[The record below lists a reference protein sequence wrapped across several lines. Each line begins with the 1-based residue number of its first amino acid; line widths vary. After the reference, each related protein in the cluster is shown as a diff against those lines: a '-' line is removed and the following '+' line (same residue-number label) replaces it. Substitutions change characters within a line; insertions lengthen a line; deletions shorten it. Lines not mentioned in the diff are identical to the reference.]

1 MIRNT
6 HLTGSPAD
14 VAKYMESKHEEHLTR
29 SGEQRA
35 TGYYSMAGGAPS
47 EWFGKGAEAQGLAGA
62 VAVEDMVRALS
73 GTVKHTGEDISTR
86 GGQTAETRRMGE
98 ELTIAAPKS
107 VSIMAV
113 EDPRIVQAHQ
123 KAVRAAMRFVEQEMV
138 HARIGKGGGKG
149 NDFSGNLTAGL
160 YVHEDARDSST
171 GRVAPHLHTHAIIS
185 NMTQRADGK
194 WVNLKLDWG
203 HNNEKKMAADAV
215 YKAELAREV
224 KALGYKI
231 EKGKGTDFEIAG
243 ITREQIEYFSPR
255 SQDIK
260 KEIGG
265 ERDGVSAK
273 ERQAAQNK
281 TKGHKSTLNNID
293 QRYEWRK
300 EFREQ
305 KNMDLHSLHDAAL
318 RREAAGV
325 QSSQITAADAL
336 KSAIRHLSERD
347 SVFSEQSLKA
357 EALAAGLGDV
367 SPEAIDEAIESR
379 VAGLVYAGQAE
390 GLNDRQFTTKS
401 AIYTEAEI
409 LHRGKEGRGKAEAI
423 YPVQEV
429 ETQEP
434 LDVIQLN
441 EKELQDGKRKY
452 AHDNPVN
459 NVEATGTFPVNG
471 LRELSQ
477 CSLDANQTGE
487 DSSVLHGDAGADRFG
502 DQSLRRPGD
511 DARINAII
519 STQEEKQGFK
529 FSDGQKA
536 AVGLALCS
544 PDRHLGVVGSSGA
557 GKTTSMKVIVAQYQ
571 AAGFEVIGVA
581 PTSKAKK
588 ELEGAGCTE
597 TLTLAAALQRKA
609 ALDESG
615 NPTQKILYVMDEAGM
630 VSAKDFDRF
639 YKRADTE
646 NARTLVVGD
655 PYQIESVE
663 AGTPFAQLLETRSI
677 DHVKIDEVQRQR
689 AAPELLKI
697 AQAFASGDAVKG
709 VELAKPFMT
718 QVHVEKGQD
727 KDEALAK
734 VAASRYLSMS
744 PQERADTY
752 FIADTNKKR
761 QAINHHIR
769 DGLNTAGALGGDAVR
784 ITALDKLD
792 LTRESSTKSENYV
805 SKDGSPVIVEF
816 HRDYADKD
824 TGVGA
829 GKGSQWSV
837 VAMSGGKLTL
847 QNREKPEQT
856 LEVNPVKISISAYT
870 AREMEL
876 RNGDQVYFR
885 KNDKTRDLINGTAG
899 AVIVENGKASVK
911 TDHGQTVTLSQEKA
925 EVLDYS
931 YAITTHASQGGT
943 KHTAIPVLTG
953 GGRGI
958 SANLAYV
965 GMTRETHELEIIT
978 DDIDKL
984 CKGICKFS
992 EKQSAMEASKTQV
1005 SPEMEE
1011 IHQARQQADHDLG
1024 KAGDLA
1030 EKRSLEVEPEQE
1042 HVGEPA
1048 TEAAITER
1056 EGYQFSPEPEAEL
1069 ELGS

>member
-6 HLTGSPAD
+6 HLTGSPAA
-14 VAKYMESKHEEHLTR
+14 VAKYMESKHEEHMTR
-29 SGEQRA
+29 SGEVKA
-35 TGYYSMAGGAPS
+35 TGYYSMSGGAPS
-47 EWFGKGAEAQGLAGA
+47 EWFGKGAEAQGLVGA
-62 VAVEDMVRALS
+62 VAAEDMVRALS
-73 GTVKHTGEDISTR
+73 GQVKHTGEDISTR

-123 KAVRAAMRFVEQEMV
+123 AAVRAAMKYVEQEMV

-149 NDFSGNLTAGL
+149 NDFSENLTASL
-160 YVHEDARDSST
+160 YVHEDARDSDT

-185 NMTQRADGK
+185 NMTQRSDGQ
-194 WVNLKLDWG
+194 WVGLKLDWG

-224 KALGYKI
+224 KALGYQI
-231 EKGKGTDFEIAG
+231 EKRQGANFEIAG
-243 ITREQIEYFSPR
+243 ITRDQIEYFSPR

-265 ERDGVSAK
+265 ERDAVSPK

-305 KNMDLHSLHDAAL
+305 NMDLHSLHDAAL
-318 RREAAGV
+318 RRDAAGV

-367 SPEAIDEAIESR
+367 SATEIDAAIESR
-379 VAGLVYAGQAE
+379 TGGLVYAGKAE
-390 GLNDRQFTTKS
+390 GLNDDQFTTKT

-409 LHRGKEGRGKAEAI
+409 LHRGREGRGKAEAL
-423 YPVQEV
+423 YAVHDVEEV
-429 ETQEP
+429 RE
-434 LDVIQLN
+434 LDVINLSEQ
-441 EKELQDGKRKY
+441 EYQDGKRSY
-452 AHDNPVN
+452 AAANDSIHNT
-459 NVEATGTFPVNG
+459 EAVGTLSVNG

-487 DSSVLHGDAGADRFG
+487 DSSVLHGDEGLDRSG
-502 DQSLRRPGD
+502 NSDLRRPGD
-511 DARINAII
+511 DLRINAII
-519 STQEEKQGFK
+519 SAQEEKQGFR

-536 AVGLALCS
+536 AVELALCS
-544 PDRHLGVVGSSGA
+544 PDRHIGVVGSSGA
-557 GKTTSMKVIVAQYQ
+557 GKTTSMKVIVEQYK
-571 AAGFEVIGVA
+571 AAGYQVIGVA
-581 PTSKAKK
+581 PTSKAKR

-597 TLTLAAALQRKA
+597 TLTLASALQRKP

-615 NPTQKILYVMDEAGM
+615 QPTEKIIYVMDESGM

-639 YKRADTE
+639 YKRADLE
-646 NARTLVVGD
+646 SARTLVVGD

-663 AGTPFAQLLETRSI
+663 AGTPFAQLLETDSI
-677 DHVKIDEVQRQR
+677 SHVKIDEVQRQR
-689 AAPELLKI
+689 EAPELLKI
-697 AQAFASGDAVKG
+697 AQAFARGDAEKG

-718 QVHVEKGQD
+718 QVAVAKGED

-734 VAASRYLSMS
+734 VAAQRYMSMT
-744 PQERADTY
+744 QEERADSY

-761 QAINHHIR
+761 QAINDEVR
-769 DGLNTAGALGGDAVR
+769 SGLIKEGSLGANAVK

-792 LTRESSTKSENYV
+792 LTKEAATKAENYV
-805 SKDGSPVIVEF
+805 HKKDKDAEIIVEF
-816 HRDYADKD
+816 NRTYKDKD
-824 TGVGA
+824 SGVEA
-829 GKGSQWSV
+829 EKGSQWV
-837 VAMSGGKLTL
+837 VTNTSGGKLTL
-847 QNREKPEQT
+847 QDRNDAEKKLQ
-856 LEVNPVKISISAYT
+856 VNPVKVSISAYT

-876 RNGDQVYFR
+876 RSGDQVYFR
-885 KNDKTRDLINGTAG
+885 KNDKTRDLINGT
-899 AVIVENGKASVK
+899 NGIIAIEKGNAFVK
-911 TDHGQTVTLSQEKA
+911 TDSGQRIQISNKKA

-943 KHTAIPVLTG
+943 KHTAIPVFSAG
-953 GGRGI
+953 GMM
-958 SANLAYV
+958 SAALAYV
-965 GMTRETHELEIIT
+965 AMTRETHKLEIIT
-978 DDIDKL
+978 DNIARL
-984 CKGICKFS
+984 CESISKFA
-992 EKQSAMEASKTQV
+992 KRQSALEASKAEVATD
-1005 SPEMEE
+1005 MEE
-1011 IHQARQQADHDLG
+1011 IRQARLSADREIG
-1024 KAGDLA
+1024 QAGDLA
-1030 EKRSLEVEPEQE
+1030 EKLSLEVEPEQE
-1042 HVGEPA
+1042 REGEPELEHTA
-1048 TEAAITER
+1048 
-1056 EGYQFSPEPEAEL
+1056 YQFSSEPEAEM
-1069 ELGS
+1069 ELGK

>member
-1 MIRNT
+1 
-6 HLTGSPAD
+6 
-14 VAKYMESKHEEHLTR
+14 MESKHEEYLTKA
-29 SGEQRA
+29 GEQRA

-47 EWFGKGAEAQGLAGA
+47 EWFGRGAEAQGLTGPV
-62 VAVEDMVRALS
+62 VAEDMIRALS

-123 KAVRAAMRFVEQEMV
+123 SAVRAAMKYVEQEMV

-224 KALGYKI
+224 KALGYQI
-231 EKGKGTDFEIAG
+231 EKGKGADFEIAG

-265 ERDGVSAK
+265 ERDAVSPK

-305 KNMDLHSLHDAAL
+305 NMDLHSLHDAAL

-325 QSSQITAADAL
+325 QGSQITAEDAL

-367 SPEAIDEAIESR
+367 SPEGLDAAIEAR
-379 VAGLVYAGQAE
+379 AGGLVYAGEAE
-390 GLNDRQFTTKS
+390 GLNDRQFTTKA

-429 ETQEP
+429 QEP
-434 LDVIQLN
+434 LEVITLN
-441 EKELQDGKRKY
+441 DKELQDGKRSY
-452 AHDNPVN
+452 DNPVN
-459 NVEATGTFPVNG
+459 NVEATGTLSANG
-471 LRELSQ
+471 LRELSEQ
-477 CSLDANQTGE
+477 RLDANQTGGE
-487 DSSVLHGDAGADRFG
+487 DSSVLHGNEGLDRSG
-502 DQSLRRPGD
+502 NPDLRRSGD
-511 DARINAII
+511 DPRINAII

-529 FSDGQKA
+529 FSVGQKA
-536 AVGLALCS
+536 AVELALS
-544 PDRHLGVVGSSGA
+544 SNDRHLGVVGSSGA
-557 GKTTSMKVIVAQYQ
+557 GKTTSMKVIVSEYQ
-571 AAGFEVIGVA
+571 KAGYQVIGVA
-581 PTSKAKK
+581 PTSKAKR
-588 ELEGAGCTE
+588 ELEGAGCNE
-597 TLTLAAALQRKA
+597 TVTLADALLRKPS
-609 ALDESG
+609 LDESG
-615 NPTQKILYVMDEAGM
+615 KPTQKILYVMDEAGM
-630 VSAKDFDRF
+630 VSSRDFDRF
-639 YKRADTE
+639 YKRADLE
-646 NARTLVVGD
+646 NARSLVVGD

-663 AGTPFAQLLETRSI
+663 AGTPFAQLLETGSI

-697 AQAFASGDAVKG
+697 AQAFASGDAEKG

-718 QVHVEKGQD
+718 QVAVAKGED

-734 VAASRYLSMS
+734 VAAQGYMSMT
-744 PQERADTY
+744 QEERADSY

-761 QAINHHIR
+761 QAINDEVR
-769 DGLNTAGALGGDAVR
+769 SGLIKEGSLGANAVK

-792 LTRESSTKSENYV
+792 LTKEAATKAENYV
-805 SKDGSPVIVEF
+805 HKKDKDAEIIVEF
-816 HRDYADKD
+816 NRTYKDKD
-824 TGVGA
+824 SGVEA
-829 GKGSQWSV
+829 EAEKGSQWV
-837 VAMSGGKLTL
+837 VTNTSGGKLTL
-847 QNREKPEQT
+847 QDRNDPEKKLQ
-856 LEVNPVKISISAYT
+856 VNPVKVSISAYT

-876 RNGDQVYFR
+876 RSGDQVYFR

-899 AVIVENGKASVK
+899 TVIVENGKASVK
-911 TDHGQTVTLSQEKA
+911 TDQGQIVPLHEVKG
-925 EVLDYS
+925 EVLDYG
-931 YAITTHASQGGT
+931 YAVTTHASQGGT

-953 GGRGI
+953 GGRGMN
-958 SANLAYV
+958 ANLAYV
-965 GMTRETHELEIIT
+965 AMTRETHSLEVIT
-978 DDIDKL
+978 DDVEKL
-984 CKGICKFS
+984 GKSICKFS
-992 EKQSAMEASKTQV
+992 DRQSAIGAAKTEV
-1005 SPEMEE
+1005 SPELDE
-1011 IHQARQQADHDLG
+1011 IRQARRAADYELG
-1024 KAGDLA
+1024 QAGDLA

-1042 HVGEPA
+1042 HIGEQEPEVGIADRKE
-1048 TEAAITER
+1048 
-1056 EGYQFSPEPEAEL
+1056 YQFSSEQEHEL
-1069 ELGS
+1069 ELGD